1 MRDYGKV
8 YTAFWTSE
16 DVRELSED
24 GRTLAFYLLT
34 CPHGNMIGCF
44 RLTNA
49 YAADDLKWSIERVS
63 KGFIELASKGYAYR
77 CERTFWVV
85 ISRYLK
91 WNQFE
96 NPNVGKAAG
105 KLFETITPPHEVK
118 AMLAKALREF
128 APTFPAQI
136 LDKFETLQKP
146 LSNPLTLSP
155 ETVVGTGTV
164 TTAVATATTGANPIV
179 EQPLL
184 DLALQ
189 NQSLEGADPVE
200 TIFAYW
206 QKVMTSPK
214 SALDAK
220 RKKLISDALKS
231 YSPADICKAI
241 RGCSKSP
248 FNMGENDR
256 RTKYNGLNLILRDAE
271 HIDHFVS
278 LDAANARSANESID
292 DMNARIVAEFLS
304 DGQASDDNVI
314 DMEPA

>member
-16 DVRELSED
+16 DVRELTED

-49 YAADDLKWSIERVS
+49 YAADDLKWEIERVS
-63 KGFIELASKGYAYR
+63 KGFDELASKGYAYR
-77 CERTFWVV
+77 CNRTFWVV
-85 ISRYLK
+85 ITRYLK

-105 KLFETITPPHEVK
+105 KLFETITPPIEVK

-128 APTFPAQI
+128 SPTFPAAI
-136 LDKFETLQKP
+136 LDKFETLHKP
-146 LSNPLTLSP
+146 FENPSTLSP
-155 ETVVGTGTV
+155 ETVVGAVTV
-164 TTAVATATTGANPIV
+164 TTATTGAQAGAQYV
-179 EQPLL
+179 GQTQPDLL
-184 DLALQ
+184 V
-189 NQSLEGADPVE
+189 ADEIPKGDEVT

-206 QKVMTSPK
+206 QKVMNSPK
-214 SALDAK
+214 SALDDK
-220 RKKLISDALKS
+220 RRKLIKTALKS

-271 HIDHFVS
+271 HIDHFTS
-278 LDAANARSANESID
+278 LDAANARSANESIE

-304 DGQASDDNVI
+304 DGQASDDNII